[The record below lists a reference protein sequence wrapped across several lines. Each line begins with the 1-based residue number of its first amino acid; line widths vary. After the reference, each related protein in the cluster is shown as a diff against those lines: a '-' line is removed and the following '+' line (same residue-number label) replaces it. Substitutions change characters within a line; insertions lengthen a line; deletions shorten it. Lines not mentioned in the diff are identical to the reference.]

1 MAEITI
7 RISDKVLKIAGIVL
21 GGISLVWLGLYLWS
35 SGFFLPKYR
44 LRMHVSEAAG
54 LAVGAPVRLDG
65 IDVGTVDAINLA
77 GASAT
82 PERRIELVLRI
93 EKRHQDKIRTD
104 STATLI
110 TEGLL
115 GSRYVSIHRGFSGS
129 PIPPGGEIAAAQTEQ
144 VTLKDFID
152 SLAKRVECLA
162 GKKKEQETR
171 FEVTEEDRPCRN
183 ANN

>member
-7 RISDKVLKIAGIVL
+7 RISDKALKIAGVVL
-21 GGISLVWLGLYLWS
+21 GGICLAWVVLYLWS

-44 LRMHVSEAAG
+44 LRMYVSEAAS

-65 IDVGTVDAINLA
+65 IEVGNVDAINLG
-77 GASAT
+77 GASA

-93 EKRHQDKIRTD
+93 EKRYQDKIRTD

-115 GSRYVSIHRGFSGS
+115 GTRYVSIHRGFSGS
-129 PIPPGGEIAAAQTEQ
+129 PIPPGGEIAAAQTREL
-144 VTLKDFID
+144 TLKDFID
-152 SLAKRVECLA
+152 SLDKIGECLA
-162 GKKKEQETR
+162 
-171 FEVTEEDRPCRN
+171 EEKHRAKDKIRSH
-183 ANN
+183 